1 MKGKQYL
8 NFLEKWGIINDRP
21 LDIAIE
27 HFEPKTLEQFLKEW
41 LVLHIESLKNDEFWS
56 NNAGLPLIPTS
67 GISRTNI
74 DLIANIALYDD
85 RQIIHDPIDIAL
97 KNTGTNPIQHLP
109 RFVSFLK
116 RELENIIE
124 LQPLIRVNLIE
135 LIPYQFIVSNFSKN
149 LTEQLHRDW
158 FESESL
164 KYIEERMKWRVYIDS
179 NILAFHIG
187 DLDTLLFE
195 KYGIINKDIMEETEN
210 GLMFQCVFPPNLEN
224 IDKDV
229 INNLAYQQFHKHS
242 SQIANNINE
251 NIILAELFSGSIAT
265 NEMLTHEF
273 IKRKNAVTPQRIKD
287 TNIST
292 HHIPILGKINLEK
305 FVDFRAN
312 ELPSFVSFRE
322 EWNEGRGLFAGEI
335 SSKNWIENLNQ
346 ELYKCKKE
354 LEKNKKRLHNNILE
368 SSGWAG
374 VGICVGVLAGSLVEV
389 ATLTTMVPFVR
400 DIKDKWMDYLKDRSS
415 IKTST
420 PFFLLNVIDRKTNN
434 IKTDIPPDLSEKMTI
449 SQETIKSSLS
459 MWNGAPII
467 VPKYPQGKARENN
480 GKDRQTS
487 N

>member
-1 MKGKQYL
+1 
-8 NFLEKWGIINDRP
+8 
-21 LDIAIE
+21 
-27 HFEPKTLEQFLKEW
+27 
-41 LVLHIESLKNDEFWS
+41 
-56 NNAGLPLIPTS
+56 
-67 GISRTNI
+67 
-74 DLIANIALYDD
+74 
-85 RQIIHDPIDIAL
+85 
-97 KNTGTNPIQHLP
+97 
-109 RFVSFLK
+109 
-116 RELENIIE
+116 
-124 LQPLIRVNLIE
+124 
-135 LIPYQFIVSNFSKN
+135 
-149 LTEQLHRDW
+149 
-158 FESESL
+158 
-164 KYIEERMKWRVYIDS
+164 
-179 NILAFHIG
+179 
-187 DLDTLLFE
+187 
-195 KYGIINKDIMEETEN
+195 
-210 GLMFQCVFPPNLEN
+210 
-224 IDKDV
+224 
-229 INNLAYQQFHKHS
+229 
-242 SQIANNINE
+242 
-251 NIILAELFSGSIAT
+251 
-265 NEMLTHEF
+265 MLTHEF

-389 ATLTTMVPFVR
+389 ATLTTMVSFVR

-449 SQETIKSSLS
+449 SQETIKSSLP